1 MYLKI
6 KKQLT
11 WVVLALLL
19 LAVTGCSVLE
29 ELAQVAQDP
38 STPTAAPAV
47 NQPPAAQ
54 PTTQTTQIDP
64 AAPTTP
70 AVIPVQ
76 SDGAVLALEGTLA
89 AIYEQVGP
97 SVVHIQHSGGE
108 GSGFVWDTAGH
119 IVSNNH
125 VIAGAREVFVTFA
138 DGTITTAGI
147 VGTDPDSDLAVLR
160 VDMPPEQ
167 LRPVT
172 LGDSTTLRVGELA
185 IAIGNPFGQEGTM
198 TLGIISALGRRIAS
212 DTSLYA
218 IPDVIQTDAA
228 INPGNSGG
236 VLLNPEGQVIGVTSA
251 IISPVRASSGIGFAI
266 PSIIVQRVVTSLVQ
280 QGFYAHPYLGISGAD
295 LTPQLAE
302 ARGLPASQRGALLA
316 NVVPGSPADRAGLRG
331 GERSGDIVVAV
342 DGQTVN
348 DIDALI
354 VYLARHGTAGQP
366 VTLTVLRDGQPVD
379 VQVVLGERP

>member
-1 MYLKI
+1 MFPRIRKSLFWI
-6 KKQLT
+6 
-11 WVVLALLL
+11 VLVGLL
-19 LAVTGCSVLE
+19 LAVSGCSALE
-29 ELAQVAQDP
+29 ELAQLAQDLP
-38 STPTAAPAV
+38 TPTAAPTV
-47 NQPPAAQ
+47 SQPADTQ
-54 PTTQTTQIDP
+54 PTAQTLQIDP
-64 AAPTTP
+64 VGDTP
-70 AVIPVQ
+70 ATVPVQ
-76 SDGAVLALEGTLA
+76 SDSVVMALEGTLA
-89 AIYEQVGP
+89 AIYERVGP
-97 SVVHIQHSGGE
+97 SVVHIRHSGGE
-108 GSGFVWDTAGH
+108 GSGFVWDTEGH

-125 VIAGAREVFVTFA
+125 VIAGAREVFVTFS
-138 DGTITTAGI
+138 DGTTTTAGI

-160 VDMPPEQ
+160 VNMPPEQ

-172 LGDSTTLRVGELA
+172 MGDSTALRVGELA

-236 VLLNPEGQVIGVTSA
+236 VLLNPEGEVIGVTSA

-266 PSIIVQRVVTSLVQ
+266 PSIIVQRVVTALVE
-280 QGFYAHPYLGISGAD
+280 QGYYAHPYLGISGTD
-295 LTPQLAE
+295 LTPQLAQ
-302 ARGLPASQRGALLA
+302 ARGLPVSQRGALLA

-331 GERSGDIVVAV
+331 GERSGDIVIAV

-354 VYLARHGTAGQP
+354 VYLARYGTAGEP
-366 VTLTVLRDGQPVD
+366 VTLTVLRDGQPLD